1 MKPPGRDRIKILRHE
16 GEKSLIDAIMI
27 PDTLLTLQVAARAA
41 ESLPWLLTGSQAA
54 SCYMESRATVEI
66 EVLVPAS
73 KERSLVEGRV
83 GPLPEGHKVIVRTA
97 EEAGVTIESLTMWS
111 RRARRDELEGATVLI
126 PQAAD
131 LFLLMLAESR
141 VIQSPMAMYFAA
153 RLLQLHGPFALAEV
167 ELSEYQEERLREAAA
182 LVLRDVA
189 ERLEGHLA
197 RIGAT

>member
-1 MKPPGRDRIKILRHE
+1 MLRHE
-16 GEKSLIDAIMI
+16 GEKLLVDAIMI
-27 PDTLLTLQVAARAA
+27 PDTLLTIQTAARAA
-41 ESLPWLLTGSQAA
+41 DGLPWLLIGSQAA

-97 EEAGVTIESLTMWS
+97 EEAGVTIESMTTWS
-111 RRARRDELEGATVLI
+111 SRARREDLDGDTVLV

-131 LFLLMLAESR
+131 LFQLILSESR
-141 VIQSPMAMYFAA
+141 IIQAPMAMYYAA
-153 RLLQLHGPFALAEV
+153 RLMQLHGPFALTEV

-197 RIGAT
+197 RIVAT

>member
-1 MKPPGRDRIKILRHE
+1 MLRHE
-16 GEKSLIDAIMI
+16 GEKLLVDAIMI
-27 PDTLLTLQVAARAA
+27 PDTLLTIQTAARAA
-41 ESLPWLLTGSQAA
+41 DGLPWLLIGSQAA

-97 EEAGVTIESLTMWS
+97 EEAGVTIESLTTWS
-111 RRARRDELEGATVLI
+111 SRARREDLDGDTVLV

-131 LFLLMLAESR
+131 LFQLILSESR
-141 VIQSPMAMYFAA
+141 IIQAPMAMYYAA
-153 RLLQLHGPFALAEV
+153 RLMQLHGPFALTEV

-197 RIGAT
+197 RIVAT